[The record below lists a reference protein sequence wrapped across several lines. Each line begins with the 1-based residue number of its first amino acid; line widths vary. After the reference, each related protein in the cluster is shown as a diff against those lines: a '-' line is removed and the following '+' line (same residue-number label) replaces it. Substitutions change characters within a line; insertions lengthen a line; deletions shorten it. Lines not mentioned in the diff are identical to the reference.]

1 MANPILPSYL
11 YNGKNKQNRE
21 IKFVD
26 GVWIYVDDST
36 IVPEDKLRNFHT
48 NGLRDAI
55 GQIPVPY
62 IK

>member
-48 NGLRDAI
+48 NGLGDAI
-55 GQIPVPY
+55 G
-62 IK
+62 